1 MPRLKLIVAYTGT
14 HFQGWQVQPGTR
26 TVQGCLQDALS
37 TICSQKVV
45 VHGSGRTDSG
55 VHALGQV
62 AHADVPQK
70 RCDVPWVRALNR
82 MLPEDIAVRE
92 AQYVHP
98 GFHAQYSAR
107 EKEYVYSLWTHPEY
121 VLPQDRPFVWWMP
134 GVEAAPLREAAE
146 VIRGEHDFAAFQN
159 AGTPVAHTVRRLHDV
174 EIRDRDRRI
183 DCSFT
188 ANGFVKQMVRN
199 LMGALVAVG
208 RGKMGIGQL
217 RSLLE
222 SRDRRLGPAT
232 APARGLTLVQVGYDP
247 GTLSRIN

>member
-1 MPRLKLIVAYTGT
+1 
-14 HFQGWQVQPGTR
+14 
-26 TVQGCLQDALS
+26 
-37 TICSQKVV
+37 
-45 VHGSGRTDSG
+45 
-55 VHALGQV
+55 
-62 AHADVPQK
+62 
-70 RCDVPWVRALNR
+70 
-82 MLPEDIAVRE
+82 MLPEDVAVRE
-92 AQYVHP
+92 AQYVNAE
-98 GFHAQYSAR
+98 FHAQYSAR

-134 GVEAAPLREAAE
+134 GVEAAPLQEAAE

-159 AGTPVAHTVRRLHDV
+159 AGTPVAHTVRHLHGV

-247 GTLSRIN
+247 GARPWTS